1 MSILIKGI
9 KKPETCKECKFFA
22 WKRIIG
28 NYCAMDENIIFHT
41 VLDFDSANLCYE
53 RIGEC
58 PLIEVPTPH
67 GRLIDA
73 DELLRHKGDAYDS
86 EGHLLYAVGTG
97 SIIAAPTI
105 IEAEEGE

>member
-1 MSILIKGI
+1 MSILIKGMKMPKDCI
-9 KKPETCKECKFFA
+9 KCPFCLLADGHWKCLADGSFADFGGTCRPPK
-22 WKRIIG
+22 
-28 NYCAMDENIIFHT
+28 
-41 VLDFDSANLCYE
+41 
-53 RIGEC
+53 C

-67 GRLIDA
+67 GRLKDA

-105 IEAEEGE
+105 IEAEKGANNENL